1 MVSILRKG
9 YKLVFIETPKLSPV
23 PILFQPPKLP
33 QKVILLEMEINKL
46 IEKRA
51 VEFAPPGT
59 PGYYSHMFL
68 VSKGENKWRPIIDL
82 SVLNTMLWIPSFH
95 METPE
100 SIRTAIQLN
109 NWTVS
114 IDLSDAFLHIPVNV
128 QDRKYL
134 RFAYKCES
142 LQFRALPFGLATSP
156 WLFTQIMIE
165 VKIMAL
171 QKGIIIHQYLDD
183 WLIRSQSKQVLLN
196 QTEWLLALCSPR
208 AENKHRKIRVDTN
221 KGFHFCGLPVQ
232 NPDKQ
237 GLPHTEENRANTT
250 ESNIISQF
258 SGSPSKTMAISYRS
272 YTYGNREAS
281 PNGKNSHERFTV
293 LSKTSVEADG
303 NESQSVSSNRPP
315 STHRASVV
323 VRYDKSHS
331 GSPHAPSESGH
342 SDFHGLLN
350 GGLGSPYTEPGSV
363 RGMVAQREN
372 ITHKQFRATGS
383 SSSSKTL
390 GESCHWE
397 NNTCSQRQL
406 NRGCLCQQAGRH
418 SIKITVHGSKRN
430 VDLVPSEGNNSPCKI
445 YSRKAQCSSRSVEQ
459 EGANSPHRVVP
470 LSQDF
475 QTVMQ
480 PVHQTHVGLV
490 CNKIQ
495 QETGNL
501 CISNAGPR
509 IRSCRCPVT
518 QLGEHVGLCISTNSP
533 DSPDS
538 DKDTDRGLS
547 DHANSTR
554 LRKGTVVPDTVK
566 PNSGSPSGSATKQK
580 SAKATK
586 RSNIYHKNP
595 KSLDLHSWILS
606 RDQYKQRDFL
616 KTQPDASQNQYED
629 PLMQYTTASGE
640 SSRLGVV
647 KGKLIR
653 SKSLFT
659 E

>member
-1 MVSILRKG
+1 MRDLQYCLKRQWKQT
-9 YKLVFIETPKLSPV
+9 ET
-23 PILFQPPKLP
+23 
-33 QKVILLEMEINKL
+33 N
-46 IEKRA
+46 
-51 VEFAPPGT
+51 
-59 PGYYSHMFL
+59 
-68 VSKGENKWRPIIDL
+68 
-82 SVLNTMLWIPSFH
+82 
-95 METPE
+95 
-100 SIRTAIQLN
+100 
-109 NWTVS
+109 
-114 IDLSDAFLHIPVNV
+114 
-128 QDRKYL
+128 
-134 RFAYKCES
+134 
-142 LQFRALPFGLATSP
+142 
-156 WLFTQIMIE
+156 
-165 VKIMAL
+165 
-171 QKGIIIHQYLDD
+171 
-183 WLIRSQSKQVLLN
+183 LN
-196 QTEWLLALCSPR
+196 QSVQIDHLARTELRWWY
-208 AENKHRKIRVDTN
+208 DTTN
-221 KGFHFCGLPVQ
+221 L
-232 NPDKQ
+232 
-237 GLPHTEENRANTT
+237 
-250 ESNIISQF
+250 
-258 SGSPSKTMAISYRS
+258 
-272 YTYGNREAS
+272 
-281 PNGKNSHERFTV
+281 
-293 LSKTSVEADG
+293 
-303 NESQSVSSNRPP
+303 
-315 STHRASVV
+315 
-323 VRYDKSHS
+323 S

-406 NRGCLCQQAGRH
+406 HRGCLYQQAGRH

-480 PVHQTHVGLV
+480 PVHQTHVRLV

-566 PNSGSPSGSATKQK
+566 PIRYDTIRYDIYSKLNVHIQLY
-580 SAKATK
+580 
-586 RSNIYHKNP
+586 NIYN
-595 KSLDLHSWILS
+595 
-606 RDQYKQRDFL
+606 FV
-616 KTQPDASQNQYED
+616 N
-629 PLMQYTTASGE
+629 
-640 SSRLGVV
+640 
-647 KGKLIR
+647 
-653 SKSLFT
+653 
-659 E
+659 